1 MITNL
6 VLANEVA
13 QTALGATITA
23 VDILPPF
30 DYQTTATAVAA
41 VAGGILALTFGYMV
55 GFNLVKKVIGRLAGS
70 A

>member
-1 MITNL
+1 MHLHLLTTE
-6 VLANEVA
+6 LAQAMMANTV
-13 QTALGATITA
+13 TA

-55 GFNLVKKVIGRLAGS
+55 GFRLVKKIIGRLAGS